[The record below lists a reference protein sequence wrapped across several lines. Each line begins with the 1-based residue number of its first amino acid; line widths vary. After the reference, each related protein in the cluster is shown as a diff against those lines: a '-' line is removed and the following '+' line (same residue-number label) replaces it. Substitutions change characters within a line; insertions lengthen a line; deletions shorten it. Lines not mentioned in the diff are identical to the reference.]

1 MFEGFRQPK
10 KYLIQVIK
18 PTELVKSV
26 SFSLKHISFSILSDH
41 VKKNAGIHLPTQY
54 SAHSWYYLSNFY
66 YNSSSSLKSNGSA
79 TRILQTHL
87 KEISKQERGPIIL
100 CCEPILG
107 TDPRSITWK
116 NCEMTSDERYNDLCK
131 YYQTKFH
138 LQNELQIDCTLKT
151 EITGHGQRWSNA
163 DRKFMWGL
171 LV

>member
-1 MFEGFRQPK
+1 M
-10 KYLIQVIK
+10 
-18 PTELVKSV
+18 KSV
-26 SFSLKHISFSILSDH
+26 SFSLKHISFLVLSDH
-41 VKKNAGIHLPTQY
+41 VKKNAGIHLPIHY

-79 TRILQTHL
+79 TRILQSSI
-87 KEISKQERGPIIL
+87 KEIAKQERRPIIL

-116 NCEMTSDERYNDLCK
+116 NCEMSSDERYNDLCK

-151 EITGHGQRWSNA
+151 ELLGHGQRWSNA

-171 LV
+171 QV